1 MQRINQ
7 YKTAVPSDHGSQ
19 CLFIAPLHKHRYN
32 PFTLTTHNHVSIPS
46 LSDNT
51 FQKPI
56 NNSIPPEPIMR
67 QFHSSYLIRKP
78 EIQKAEWKIR
88 GLGETLAK
96 QLQKAANRR
105 REKRRR
111 ICVQK
116 VRGISRKV
124 LSEVEKERSVEVRGD
139 GFRIG
144 EGEGYASERERK

>member
-1 MQRINQ
+1 METKVYRIQ
-7 YKTAVPSDHGSQ
+7 
-19 CLFIAPLHKHRYN
+19 
-32 PFTLTTHNHVSIPS
+32 
-46 LSDNT
+46 
-51 FQKPI
+51 
-56 NNSIPPEPIMR
+56 
-67 QFHSSYLIRKP
+67 
-78 EIQKAEWKIR
+78 WKIR

-105 REKRRR
+105 REKKRR

-124 LSEVEKERSVEVRGD
+124 LSEVEKERSVGVRGD